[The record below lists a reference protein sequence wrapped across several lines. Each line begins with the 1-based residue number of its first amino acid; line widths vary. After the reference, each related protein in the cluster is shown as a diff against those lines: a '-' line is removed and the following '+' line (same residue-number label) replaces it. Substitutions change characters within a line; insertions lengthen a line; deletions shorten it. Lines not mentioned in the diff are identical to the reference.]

1 MKRSHL
7 LLILAGLLVVTA
19 TAAVAVMVW
28 LVLTAPSA
36 VAGAIDGRELMPLV
50 HMVVGTLWRVL
61 LAVVGYAVRL

>member
-19 TAAVAVMVW
+19 TAAAAVMVW
-28 LVLTAPSA
+28 LVLTVPSA

-50 HMVVGTLWRVL
+50 QMVVGTLWRVL